1 MYMRALL
8 SERLTQLSWAVN
20 NLVKMKKRKS
30 LR

>member
-1 MYMRALL
+1 MRELL

-20 NLVKMKKRKS
+20 NLEKIKKRKS